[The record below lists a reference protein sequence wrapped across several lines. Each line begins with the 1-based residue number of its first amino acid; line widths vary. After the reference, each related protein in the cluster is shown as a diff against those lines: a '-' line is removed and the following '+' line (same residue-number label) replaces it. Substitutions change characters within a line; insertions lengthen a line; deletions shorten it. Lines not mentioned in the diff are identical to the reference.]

1 MAHMRTQIRQAVVAA
16 LTGLPT
22 TGARVFVNSVYELRA
37 ADLPCLLVQTG
48 GEPQIDAMTVAG
60 TALQRQHLVR
70 VKAVA
75 KQASGLQ
82 DALDQMLLEVEG
94 ALALST
100 LGGLVKRMELKAIE
114 EPVES
119 AALDTPAGEL
129 TATWLVTYITP
140 TTNPDTHL

>member
-16 LTGLPT
+16 LAGLPT
-22 TGARVFVNSVYELRA
+22 TGTRVFVSSVYELRA
-37 ADLPCLLVQTG
+37 ADLPCLLVHTG
-48 GEPQIDAMTVAG
+48 DEPQIDPLDFSGAS
-60 TALQRQHLVR
+60 LQRQLLVM
-70 VKAVA
+70 VKAMA
-75 KQASGLQ
+75 KQAASIQ

-94 ALALST
+94 ALALTT
-100 LGGLVKRMELKAIE
+100 LGGLVKRLELKA
-114 EPVES
+114 VSTNES

>member
-48 GEPQIDAMTVAG
+48 DEPQIDPLNVSG
-60 TALQRQHLVR
+60 TALQRQHLVII
-70 VKAVA
+70 KAIA
-75 KQASGLQ
+75 KQTANLQ

-100 LGGLVKRMELKAIE
+100 LGGLVKRMELKA
-114 EPVES
+114 VGVNES
-119 AALDTPAGEL
+119 AGLDTPAGEL
-129 TATWLVTYITP
+129 TATWLVSYLTP

>member
-1 MAHMRTQIRQAVVAA
+1 MAHMRTQIRQALVAA
-16 LTGLPT
+16 LTGLPA

-37 ADLPCLLVQTG
+37 SDLPCLLVQTG
-48 GEPQIDAMTVAG
+48 DEPQIDAMVVAG
-60 TALQRQHLVR
+60 TAQQRQHLVM

-100 LGGLVKRMELKAIE
+100 LGGLVKRMELKAIATTD
-114 EPVES
+114 S
-119 AALDTPAGEL
+119 AALDTPVGEL
-129 TATWLVTYITP
+129 TATWFVTYLTP

>member
-37 ADLPCLLVQTG
+37 SDLPCLLVQTG
-48 GEPQIDAMTVAG
+48 DEPQIDALTVSG
-60 TALQRQHLVR
+60 TALQRQHLVI
-70 VKAVA
+70 VKAIA
-75 KQASGLQ
+75 KQTANLQ
-82 DALDQMLLEVEG
+82 DALDQMLLEVEA

-100 LGGLVKRMELKAIE
+100 LGGLVKRMELKAIS
-114 EPVES
+114 VNES
-119 AALDTPAGEL
+119 ATLDTPAGEL
-129 TATWLVTYITP
+129 TATWLVSYLTP